1 MPVSEFD
8 MMPNLEPVLITVSD
22 FAFKKRKL
30 NQAMK
35 VSTEV
40 NKNEVGWVETVG
52 KYPGVEFW
60 LG

>member
-1 MPVSEFD
+1 
-8 MMPNLEPVLITVSD
+8 MMPNLEPVLMSVSD
-22 FAFKKRKL
+22 FALKKRKL
-30 NQAMK
+30 NQVMK